1 MNPVPVLP
9 IGQYRAVFASEAP
22 PHFSDFPG
30 NAWRGALGHALKRS
44 VCVTRQPECH
54 DCLLYRSCLYPYF
67 WDTPP
72 HVEAEKMRKY
82 ENAPHPFVLDTDEAE
97 PLRLDFTLMGQ
108 ANRHLPVF
116 IHALTQAAAGP
127 RGVSGNV
134 LELQGVEQAANP
146 GGDDWRVIFTPGQ
159 TLAALP
165 APMPSVPSAPAECSL
180 QILTPLRVKREGR
193 HVGPRDFVFADLF
206 GNLLRRI
213 SMLTYFHTE
222 TPLETDFRALKE
234 ASRQVATKAD
244 LEWLEHSRYSK
255 RQQAAM
261 QLGGVVG
268 RMTLADVD
276 LAPFWP
282 YLWLGQFTHAGSG
295 ATMGLGRY
303 RISSPLPQAGEGLGV
318 RETDLAQGVHVM
330 GWPQSMPDNHL
341 AASLPKPTSVAA

>member
-1 MNPVPVLP
+1 MNPIPVLP
-9 IGQYRAVFASEAP
+9 IGRYRAAFASAAA

-72 HVEAEKMRKY
+72 HVGAEKMRKY
-82 ENAPHPFVLDTDEAE
+82 ENAPHPFVLETDEAE
-97 PLRLDFTLMGQ
+97 PLRLDFTLLGQ

-134 LELQGVEQAANP
+134 LELVAVEQAAAIEGN
-146 GGDDWRVIFTPGQ
+146 DWCRIFTPGQ
-159 TLAALP
+159 TLEALP
-165 APMPSVPSAPAECSL
+165 VRVPEIPQVPAECAL
-180 QILTPLRVKREGR
+180 DLLTPLRVKREGR
-193 HVGPRDFVFADLF
+193 HVGPRDFTFADLF

-222 TPLETDFRALKE
+222 TPLETDFRGLKE
-234 ASRQVATKAD
+234 AARQVSSKAD
-244 LEWLEHSRYSK
+244 LEWVEHSRYSK
-255 RQQAAM
+255 RQEAAM
-261 QLGGVVG
+261 QLGGVAG
-268 RMTLADVD
+268 RLTLADAD

-303 RISSPLPQAGEGLGV
+303 RVVEQIAV
-318 RETDLAQGVHVM
+318 
-330 GWPQSMPDNHL
+330 
-341 AASLPKPTSVAA
+341 SLPCRPIEPA